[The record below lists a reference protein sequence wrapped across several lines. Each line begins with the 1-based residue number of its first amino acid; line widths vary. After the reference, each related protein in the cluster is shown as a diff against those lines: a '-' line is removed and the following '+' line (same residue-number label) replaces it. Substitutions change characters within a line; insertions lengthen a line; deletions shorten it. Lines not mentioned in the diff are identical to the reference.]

1 MMNTTS
7 MQLSDTMLEESPLIS
22 DTTPNNPLQSA
33 LLSSLMSGQS
43 GGIDL
48 QSLLSAQVR
57 GDQGNGLDL
66 ASLLAAQSSSNSDL
80 GDDRLNI
87 MLRWLEQRRDTATQ
101 AEPVEKVPS
110 AAEIELE
117 RLEEMRQKREQQEE
131 KRQQEQELK
140 KVMDSMY
147 AELETL
153 RARNDTLAE
162 ALGACYLCFGEDLTC
177 PECSGHGVPG
187 SLLPDEPAFRQYVAP
202 AVNRVRAATTKT
214 VNRVRAA
221 KTKTSGST
229 SSYTSKK
236 YQPQGDRIFLDSSQ
250 LVSTR

>member
-1 MMNTTS
+1 
-7 MQLSDTMLEESPLIS
+7 MLEESPLIS
-22 DTTPNNPLQSA
+22 DTTPHNPLQSA

-43 GGIDL
+43 GGLDL
-48 QSLLSAQVR
+48 QSLLAAQVG
-57 GDQGNGLDL
+57 GDQSNELDL
-66 ASLLAAQSSSNSDL
+66 VSLLAAQGGNKGDL
-80 GDDRLNI
+80 DDDRLNI
-87 MLRWLEQRRDTATQ
+87 MLRWLEQRRATATQ
-101 AEPVEKVPS
+101 TEPVEEVPS

-117 RLEEMRQKREQQEE
+117 RLEEMRQKRERQEE
-131 KRQQEQELK
+131 KRAQEQELK

-177 PECSGHGVPG
+177 PECNGNGVPG
-187 SLLPDEPAFRQYVAP
+187 SLLPNESAFRKYVAP
-202 AVNRVRAATTKT
+202 A

-229 SSYTSKK
+229 SPCTSKK
-236 YQPQGDRIFLDSSQ
+236 YQPQGDQIFPDSSQ
-250 LVSTR
+250 PVSTR